1 MGELE
6 KQLKPLE
13 FCLDETNEV
22 YMLGAEVGYVMG
34 LARGGLYKAYPLLWK
49 KTLEEND
56 KSSIRAVE
64 GTDDILSKVI
74 YFILF
79 YYFFGRYLKL
89 VIYN

>member
-6 KQLKPLE
+6 KKPKPLE

-49 KTLEEND
+49 KTLEESD
-56 KSSIRAVE
+56 RSSVRAVE

-74 YFILF
+74 FITVIF
-79 YYFFGRYLKL
+79 ISKPFGHSL
-89 VIYN
+89 